1 MPPKILIQ
9 FDTDPSASTFDGV
22 VAVDSG
28 VDHLFRNGGINP
40 GNVTPLVHGAM
51 FTRGGDALRST
62 AIFVGG
68 GDVSAA
74 EAVFEK
80 VKSCFF
86 GPVRVS
92 VMLDANGCNT
102 TAAAAVISAA
112 KHVSLPGAT
121 VGVLGGTGPVGRRVA
136 EMSAIEGARVVVA
149 SRSLEKADE
158 AVKAV
163 RLRLSD
169 RQGGPAIE
177 PIAVIDAAAAAE
189 LLGQCDVV
197 IACGAAGVELVDAKT
212 LGEAPDRLK
221 VAIDLNAVPPAGLG
235 GVGVMDNAKS
245 QNGRTVYGAI
255 GVGGLKMKIH
265 RESLRE
271 LFAANNRV
279 LDSAEILAIGK
290 RIASGN

>member
-9 FDTDPSASTFDGV
+9 FDTDASASTFDGV

-28 VDHLFRNGGINP
+28 VDHLFRHGSVTP
-40 GNVTPLVHGAM
+40 ENVTPLVHGAM

-74 EAVFEK
+74 ESVFK
-80 VKSCFF
+80 KIKTCFF

-102 TAAAAVISAA
+102 TAAAAVVSAA
-112 KHVSLPGAT
+112 KHVAFGGAT

-136 EMSAIEGARVVVA
+136 EMSAIEGAHVLVA

-158 AVKAV
+158 AVRAV
-163 RLRLSD
+163 RLRLSAE
-169 RQGGPAIE
+169 QSGPGIEAIGVAG
-177 PIAVIDAAAAAE
+177 PGDAAE
-189 LLGQCDVV
+189 MLRRCDVV
-197 IACGAAGVELVDAKT
+197 IACGAAGIELIDANT
-212 LGEAPDRLK
+212 LDQAPESLK

-235 GVGVMDNAKS
+235 GVGAMDKAKS
-245 QNGRTVYGAI
+245 QNGRIVYGAI

-265 RESLRE
+265 RQGLCE
-271 LFAANNRV
+271 LFEANDRV
-279 LDSAEILAIGK
+279 LDTAEILAIGK
-290 RIASGN
+290 RLAAGN

>member
-9 FDTDPSASTFDGV
+9 FDTDAAASTFDGV
-22 VAVDSG
+22 VAIDSG
-28 VDHLFRNGGINP
+28 VDHLFRNGGVTP

-51 FTRGGDALRST
+51 FTRGGDGLRST

-92 VMLDANGCNT
+92 IMLDANGCNT
-102 TAAAAVISAA
+102 TAAAAVISAG
-112 KHVSLPGAT
+112 KHLALPGAT

-149 SRSLEKADE
+149 SRSREKADE
-158 AVKAV
+158 AVEAV
-163 RLRLSD
+163 RLRLSC
-169 RQGGPAIE
+169 RPGGPAIE
-177 PIAVIDAAAAAE
+177 AVAVAAATDAAA

-212 LGEAPDRLK
+212 LGQAPDNLK

-235 GVGVMDNAKS
+235 GVGVTDKAKS
-245 QNGRTVYGAI
+245 QNGRIVYGAI

-271 LFAANNRV
+271 LFAANDRV
-279 LDSAEILAIGK
+279 LDTAEILAIGK
-290 RIASGN
+290 RVALGN